1 MKEVMCHDNFQLAQV
16 KMKRQKSIFIYDR
29 IQIEKMFVELEANLK
44 DPQNLNDK
52 KIYSKT
58 YILDDTYQTLI

>member
-16 KMKRQKSIFIYDR
+16 KMQRQKSIFIYDR
-29 IQIEKMFVELEANLK
+29 IQIEKMFVELEVNLK

-52 KIYSKT
+52 KVIF
-58 YILDDTYQTLI
+58 

>member
-16 KMKRQKSIFIYDR
+16 KMRRQRSIFIYDR

-52 KIYSKT
+52 NIYSKT
-58 YILDDTYQTLI
+58 YILNDTYQTLI